1 MGSLTHLQ
9 GSLRLEQ
16 LENHCDKWVPVSI
29 VQQRAAPTNLVLSS
43 VPRFLLVRSLANLKD
58 TGLYQSS
65 LCFHGQPSMSYLS
78 ISPHLSPYCWSL
90 SLPVCAEHRK
100 QSNRSPK
107 HFCNTPLLKS
117 PQKYQIITALFM
129 LPLATPQPSTISVAI
144 HTTSLTFCL
153 PQTDHCLDNSR
164 YILPS
169 QLVSPDD
176 PYCFS
181 LYITSLK
188 SRQIHVYIL
197 CKLTSLHGFSVKGN
211 IMTIILRAFLLSQS
225 LPNVN
230 KDGFIH
236 RIYPYIPKSGIVTL

>member
-1 MGSLTHLQ
+1 MSPSEYCLAKGSSYKSGAVQCSQVSPGEISGQSQRHWAL
-9 GSLRLEQ
+9 
-16 LENHCDKWVPVSI
+16 PVFPQFSWTAF
-29 VQQRAAPTNLVLSS
+29 RVLSL
-43 VPRFLLVRSLANLKD
+43 PI
-58 TGLYQSS
+58 
-65 LCFHGQPSMSYLS
+65 P
-78 ISPHLSPYCWSL
+78 PHLSPYCWSL

-100 QSNRSPK
+100 QTNCSPK

-117 PQKYQIITALFM
+117 PQKYQITTALFM

-144 HTTSLTFCL
+144 HMTSLTFCL
-153 PQTDHCLDNSR
+153 TQTDHCLDNSR

-197 CKLTSLHGFSVKGN
+197 CKLTSLHGFSIKGN

-236 RIYPYIPKSGIVTL
+236 RIYPYIPKSCTVTL